1 MTRPVWVW
9 VGMHVDLCVH
19 DFWVCLHALV
29 APKKS
34 FYSVG
39 DFAFEV

>member
-1 MTRPVWVW
+1 MTRPVWVG

-19 DFWVCLHALV
+19 DFWVCLPALV
-29 APKKS
+29 AHKKM

-39 DFAFEV
+39 GLAFEV